1 MWWMKIP
8 VRNFRDFIRLL
19 NDTLYKHHHGSGLF
33 HLNQGRWQSRGR
45 WLTLLLVG
53 YHVRYLERPVTVE
66 TDEIKTAKITNCIL
80 VYLIFNKKIFLE
92 VNYKL
97 CILIDMVH
105 RLGLVTVIGLKMKG
119 LEQRNPVHRA
129 PISNNTDKRGLIY
142 VGI

>member
-1 MWWMKIP
+1 MVYVYSVLCDEWRFRWEISGTLFDCWMILWMAP
-8 VRNFRDFIRLL
+8 DCF
-19 NDTLYKHHHGSGLF
+19 TET
-33 HLNQGRWQSRGR
+33 RGR

-53 YHVRYLERPVTVE
+53 YHVRYLERPVTVD